1 MTDEKKPD
9 PIIPESDPICSAQQ
23 CLCIDKH
30 GRPDPFCPFYRK
42 LHVPEIPKGVV
53 IA

>member
-9 PIIPESDPICSAQQ
+9 PIIPESDPMCSAQQ

-42 LHVPEIPKGVV
+42 IHDQKIPEGVV